1 MGGDL
6 PDYTKYI
13 TQTVIIPQS
22 LQGPVIPRPKGGVQV
37 KGSATTTASYATIV
51 EYEVTED
58 YFFELA
64 KIALSCK
71 EDTWVKVRWD
81 GTDISIE
88 YLVAGKLPFTDWF
101 PWDWYEMLGDGV
113 KKIDI
118 QVKYN
123 TAAATA
129 YAELVGEEV

>member
-1 MGGDL
+1 MVDYPDGTL
-6 PDYTKYI
+6 PIAVNVEVALT
-13 TQTVIIPQS
+13 TPGST
-22 LQGPVIPRPKGGVQV
+22 IPRPKGGKSA
-37 KGSATTTASYATIV
+37 KGSATTTATYATIA
-51 EYEVTED
+51 EITVTD
-58 YFFELA
+58 GKIFHLA

-71 EDTWVKVRWD
+71 EDTWVKVRWH
-81 GTDISIE
+81 GTDASIE
-88 YLVAGKLPFTDWF
+88 YLVMGKIPFTDWF
-101 PWDWYEMLGDGV
+101 PWDWYTMLGDGA

>member
-13 TQTVIIPQS
+13 TQVITIPQS
-22 LQGPVIPRPKGGVQV
+22 LQGPVIPRPKGQVQV
-37 KGSATTTASYATIV
+37 LGSLTTTAAYQTIA
-51 EYEVTED
+51 EYVVTD
-58 YFFELA
+58 DFYFELA

-71 EDTWVKVRWD
+71 EDTWIKIRWD
-81 GTDISIE
+81 STDISIE
-88 YLVAGKLPFTDWF
+88 YLVLGKLPFTDWF
-101 PWDWYEMLGDGV
+101 PWDWVEMLGDGA

-118 QVKYN
+118 QVKYDSVE
-123 TAAATA
+123 ATA